1 MQSYECKW
9 QNFHMAQSVMR
20 WEGIPVYSNN
30 FRDLLISYFKL
41 ITSRFATKMT
51 WNKITKLVR
60 KRKNVTK
67 SFFSLSLSQVFS
79 VWYWSKQLLSFPSYL
94 SSVSNNDALF
104 VNLDTA
110 CEDLTYSKDNIKPC
124 NYSTNTNGIV
134 SSSRMKRKYN
144 CYQLRI
150 HSSSVTQNQYD

>member
-9 QNFHMAQSVMR
+9 QNFHMAQFAMR

-41 ITSRFATKMT
+41 NTSLFTTTMT
-51 WNKITKLVR
+51 WNKITRLVR

-67 SFFSLSLSQVFS
+67 SFFSLSLPQVFS

-94 SSVSNNDALF
+94 SSLSNNDAVF

-110 CEDLTYSKDNIKPC
+110 REDLTYSKDNIGAC
-124 NYSTNTNGIV
+124 SYSINTNGIV

-144 CYQLRI
+144 SYQLRI

>member
-9 QNFHMAQSVMR
+9 QNFHMAQFAMR
-20 WEGIPVYSNN
+20 WEGISNN

-41 ITSRFATKMT
+41 NTSLFTTTMT
-51 WNKITKLVR
+51 WNKITRLVR

-67 SFFSLSLSQVFS
+67 SFFSLSLPQVFS

-94 SSVSNNDALF
+94 SSLSNNDAVF

-110 CEDLTYSKDNIKPC
+110 REDLTYSKDNIGAC
-124 NYSTNTNGIV
+124 SYSINTNGIV

-144 CYQLRI
+144 SYQLRI